1 MLCACVRIR
10 CLSSSGLFSAMA
22 IETHARPR
30 RAVLAAIM
38 AWWISFLFILFGN
51 GGLFSPSLHVDSLG
65 EKPSG
70 ERSFAEQAADRDE
83 RQQIRFERQVEKVGE
98 AVCKVTNAGNE
109 QENAKPMRQKRRPAN
124 QVTNRKD
131 MASEEDHAD
140 IVHLHAQGQKCQSLC
155 LQLCARESAERL
167 VISQDVERRDE

>member
-22 IETHARPR
+22 IDTHARPR
-30 RAVLAAIM
+30 RAILAAIM

-51 GGLFSPSLHVDSLG
+51 DSLFFPSLHVDSFG
-65 EKPSG
+65 EEPSG

-83 RQQIRFERQVEKVGE
+83 RQQIRLERQVEKAGE

-124 QVTNRKD
+124 QVTDRKD

-140 IVHLHAQGQKCQSLC
+140 IVDLHAQGQKC
-155 LQLCARESAERL
+155 
-167 VISQDVERRDE
+167 